1 MYHLLL
7 FIGFLF
13 VFFVICMIVYI
24 AVVRAYYWGD
34 KDKPPKE
41 NASKDSKGQAS

>member
-13 VFFVICMIVYI
+13 VFFVICMVVYI

-34 KDKPPKE
+34 KDTPSKEKPSRESEERTP
-41 NASKDSKGQAS
+41 

>member
-13 VFFVICMIVYI
+13 VFFVICMVVYI

-34 KDKPPKE
+34 KKEPPTPKPTNLPQ
-41 NASKDSKGQAS
+41 DRDR